1 MFYKKA
7 ITTDIPKIK
16 SLWKEVFGD
25 SEDYIHSF
33 ITHFGIDGCYVC
45 EINDEIIAMAFAI
58 PTTLSYIDNNSPS
71 NFEGVSSEA
80 RRGSLHL
87 KYLYACATHPN
98 FRKQGIME
106 KLLTTIY
113 AETCS
118 ENYAG
123 IFLHAANHSLQNYYK
138 KLGFE
143 DYFFRNH
150 SFYCKHNEH
159 KDGTKDT
166 KSETLDFNNLSS
178 LQNHLLLKKIK
189 TITPDNYY
197 QKRIKKLENFSF
209 INWNTDFFIFLNE
222 TGTHFFEYENSIF
235 SFRTNDNLIII
246 DEWLAEDTQN
256 QIANL
261 LFEQYPDFETI
272 QVSSMENKTCCGQ
285 IKWCRSFE
293 HKSKNGYFAFAM
305 E

>member
-1 MFYKKA
+1 MKA
-7 ITTDIPKIK
+7 TSTDIPKIK
-16 SLWKEVFGD
+16 SLWKEVFAD
-25 SEDYIHSF
+25 SEDYIHHF
-33 ITHFGIDGCYVC
+33 ITHFGIDSCYVC

-58 PTTLSYIDNNSPS
+58 PTTLSFIDNNSPS

-80 RRGSLHL
+80 KRGSLHL
-87 KYLYACATHPN
+87 KYLYACTTHPN

-113 AETCS
+113 EETCS

-150 SFYCKHNEH
+150 SFYSKHKENA
-159 KDGTKDT
+159 KGA
-166 KSETLDFNNLSS
+166 KSETLDFNSLHS
-178 LQNHLLLKKIK
+178 LQNSFLLKNIK
-189 TITPDNYY
+189 TITPEMYY
-197 QKRIKKLENFSF
+197 QKRIQKLENYSF
-209 INWNTDFFIFLNE
+209 INWNKDFFKFMNE
-222 TGTHFFEYENSIF
+222 TGTQFFEYENSIF
-235 SFRTNDNLIII
+235 SFRTHDNMIII
-246 DEWLAEDTQN
+246 DEWLGEDTQN
-256 QIANL
+256 QITNL
-261 LFEQYPDFETI
+261 LFEQYPDFKTI
-272 QVSSMENKTCCGQ
+272 KIRTLGNETCCGQ
-285 IKWCRSFE
+285 IKWCKSFE

>member
-1 MFYKKA
+1 VKA
-7 ITTDIPKIK
+7 TSTDIPKIK

-25 SEDYIHSF
+25 SEDYIHRF

-45 EINDEIIAMAFAI
+45 QMNDEIIAMAFAI
-58 PTTLSYIDNNSPS
+58 PTTLTFIDNNSPS

-113 AETCS
+113 EETCS

-123 IFLHAANHSLQNYYK
+123 IFLHAANRSLQNYYK

-143 DYFFRNH
+143 DYFYRNN
-150 SFYCKHNEH
+150 SIFFNRKGRKENA
-159 KDGTKDT
+159 KGA
-166 KSETLDFNNLSS
+166 KSEMLDFNSINS
-178 LQNHLLLKKIK
+178 LQPPFLLKNFNL
-189 TITPDNYY
+189 ITPEKYY
-197 QKRIKKLENFSF
+197 QKRIKKLKNFSF
-209 INWNTDFFIFLNE
+209 INWNTDFFKLMNE
-222 TGTHFFEYENSIF
+222 TGTQFFEYENSIF
-235 SFRTNDNLIII
+235 SLRTHDNMIII
-246 DEWLAEDTQN
+246 DEWLGEDTQN
-256 QIANL
+256 PITNL
-261 LFEQYPDFETI
+261 LFEQYPDFDTVKIRTLGNE
-272 QVSSMENKTCCGQ
+272 TCCGQ
-285 IKWCRSFE
+285 IKWCKTFE
-293 HKSKNGYFAFAM
+293 HKPKIGYFAFAM